1 MANTSATPFD
11 ICLARDTGAMSR
23 ENVELVVELAP
34 GADVDLVPF
43 LRDDRAWAA
52 LVARA
57 VLDPEF
63 EAFGTVIGTE
73 RPYLGAEGLRE
84 FLLDWVAPWDSY
96 RSELERTI
104 DLGERVLALYRAF
117 GRGVGSTHE
126 IESRNAW
133 IWTFRDG
140 KVTRITG
147 YANAADA
154 LAAVGLTE

>member
-1 MANTSATPFD
+1 
-11 ICLARDTGAMSR
+11 MSR